1 MKSLREYGHIWFL
14 GIGGIGMSA
23 IARCCQLWGISVS
36 GYDRTPSAI
45 TDALS
50 ADGAVI
56 TFDDDPS
63 TVSALPDL
71 VIYTPAIPADSRLK
85 AFFAEA
91 GITMVK
97 RSEAL
102 ETLTKGIDTI
112 AVAGTHGKTTTSSM
126 ISYVL
131 HSTGL
136 KHTAILGG
144 IAVNFRS
151 NFHSESLDRM
161 VVEADEY
168 DRSFWR
174 LFPKWT
180 VVTAM
185 DPDHLDIYGTY
196 EEMLNGYR
204 QFIRQIQP
212 GGVLIHKAG
221 LQEKIGEAVLDE
233 LRQKDVSVYS
243 YGLGQGDFHAEDL
256 RVEDGLWKW
265 NLYSPDG
272 KVLSLAMQ
280 MPGRHNVENA
290 TAACAIAIVTGAEP
304 EKIERAMPGY
314 KGVSRRFEIHY
325 RDSEHILIDDYA
337 HHPEELVAA
346 ITAARET
353 YGGPL
358 TGIFQPHLYSRTRD
372 FAKEFAAAL
381 DLLDVPVLVDIYP
394 ARELPIEGVSSQ
406 TIFDLMQNP
415 KKQWLRGDSWKTW
428 VIEQKPEILM
438 ILGAGDIDKHIPD
451 LIGKL
456 YKE

>member
-1 MKSLREYGHIWFL
+1 
-14 GIGGIGMSA
+14 
-23 IARCCQLWGISVS
+23 
-36 GYDRTPSAI
+36 
-45 TDALS
+45 
-50 ADGAVI
+50 
-56 TFDDDPS
+56 
-63 TVSALPDL
+63 
-71 VIYTPAIPADSRLK
+71 
-85 AFFAEA
+85 
-91 GITMVK
+91 
-97 RSEAL
+97 
-102 ETLTKGIDTI
+102 
-112 AVAGTHGKTTTSSM
+112 
-126 ISYVL
+126 
-131 HSTGL
+131 TGL

-243 YGLGQGDFHAEDL
+243 YGLAQGDFHAEDL

-304 EKIERAMPGY
+304 EKIEKAMPVY

-325 RDSEHILIDDYA
+325 R
-337 HHPEELVAA
+337 
-346 ITAARET
+346 
-353 YGGPL
+353 
-358 TGIFQPHLYSRTRD
+358 
-372 FAKEFAAAL
+372 
-381 DLLDVPVLVDIYP
+381 
-394 ARELPIEGVSSQ
+394 
-406 TIFDLMQNP
+406 
-415 KKQWLRGDSWKTW
+415 
-428 VIEQKPEILM
+428 
-438 ILGAGDIDKHIPD
+438 
-451 LIGKL
+451 
-456 YKE
+456 